1 VAAGTLNERLGVW
14 LEAEPEAVL
23 GAWRA
28 RDALRGRE
36 VSWDGGTGVADGVDE
51 RGFLLVRLPDGDR
64 VALGAGDVHLTS
76 F

>member
-1 VAAGTLNERLGVW
+1 MLSAALGKW
-14 LEAEPEAVL
+14 IDADPEHVL
-23 GAWRA
+23 VEWRE

-36 VSWDGGTGVADGVDE
+36 VSWENGSGVAEGIDE
-51 RGFLLVRLPDGDR
+51 RGHLLVRLADGDR